1 MEGQFNFSLL
11 EKIELIQRVQELE
24 AENQKLHREI
34 DRLKVGLQIAR
45 EQEAGYYRA
54 RATAKVLSTDGS
66 GVVMT
71 M

>member
-1 MEGQFNFSLL
+1 MERQFNFSLL

-24 AENQKLHREI
+24 ADSQDLRREV
-34 DRLKVGLQIAR
+34 DRLKASLQIAR

-54 RATAKVLSTDGS
+54 RATAKVLPADGS

-71 M
+71 N